1 MMDLASKSNS
11 QGSILIISF
20 SLIVYSH
27 NESVE
32 FPNGVGI
39 DGCISICEVIL

>member
-32 FPNGVGI
+32 FPNGGI